1 MFALQNELWNC
12 VKEPESHS
20 ILQKSLPTYGN
31 ILNGA
36 FPYHWQ
42 SFNPTDPIS
51 HISYHA
57 EILALTVAKG
67 SKSLLYRICGN
78 EVTDLGDRQN
88 YMETHILHAR
98 SGMVGLSAIAKILI
112 CLFILFQIHWTE
124 QCVECKNF
132 SKVFMWFL

>member
-20 ILQKSLPTYGN
+20 ILQKSLSTYEN
-31 ILNGA
+31 VLSGA

-57 EILALTVAKG
+57 EILALTVAKR
-67 SKSLLYRICGN
+67 SESLLCRICRN
-78 EVTDLGDRQN
+78 EVTDLDNHQN
-88 YMETHILHAR
+88 HMGTHMLHAR
-98 SGMVGLSAIAKILI
+98 SSMVGLSAIAETLI

-124 QCVECKNF
+124 QCVECKDF
-132 SKVFMWFL
+132 SQVFMWFL